1 MSFNIE
7 PGYGYSD
14 DIRELFNEYTQMLID
29 GDETFRAYLG
39 VQNYDEEILHLEH
52 KYGLPEGRLY
62 ILFANGKTA
71 GCIAMKKIDAQSCEM
86 KRLYVRPEFRG
97 NGFGRILAEKVI
109 GEARR
114 EGYKSMLLDTL
125 PFLRSAVKLYESLGF
140 YEIEQYNDSP
150 MQSAIYMKLEL

>member
-62 ILFANGKTA
+62 ILFSDGKTA

-109 GEARR
+109 GEARG

>member
-1 MSFNIE
+1 MDMNIE

-39 VQNYDEEILHLEH
+39 VQSYDEEILHLEH

-62 ILFANGKTA
+62 ILLLDGKAA
-71 GCIAMKKIDAQSCEM
+71 GCIAMKKMDAQSCEM

-97 NGFGRILAEKVI
+97 KGFGRILAEKI
-109 GEARR
+109 INEARH
-114 EGYKSMLLDTL
+114 EGYESMYLDTL
-125 PFLRSAVKLYESLGF
+125 PFLKSAVKLYESLGF
-140 YEIEQYNDSP
+140 CEIEQYNDSP
-150 MQSAIYMKLEL
+150 MQSAIYMKLDL